1 MYGDALW
8 AIQSVLRPQ
17 RVPAAKL
24 LSQGGCSVCVGVT
37 DLVITR
43 RRILLE
49 FGEQGLG
56 MPVSPH
62 NKKLSHTRLECP
74 TDIYIVKNLFII
86 TWARNLTLFYIQNIE
101 DLVWDCCLFFFSH
114 GGIIRYLFLFQ
125 HTAILFNFPG
135 LPVQNNFWPPSF
147 RSKYV
152 LKIEANVGLC
162 PIVWWS
168 CLCIDIVKFTVQV
181 SSVQLLSRVQ
191 LCNPMDCGTP
201 GFPIHHQ
208 LQELSFTG
216 QWDSMVIF

>member
-1 MYGDALW
+1 MWRHWCHLTTIIPSVKCHACCGWKLMYGDALW

-101 DLVWDCCLFFFSH
+101 DLVWDCCLFFFFH
-114 GGIIRYLFLFQ
+114 MVVLFVICFY
-125 HTAILFNFPG
+125 FNIQWYSLTFLG
-135 LPVQNNFWPPSF
+135 FLYRITS
-147 RSKYV
+147 
-152 LKIEANVGLC
+152 
-162 PIVWWS
+162 
-168 CLCIDIVKFTVQV
+168 D
-181 SSVQLLSRVQ
+181 LL
-191 LCNPMDCGTP
+191 LLDPNMC
-201 GFPIHHQ
+201 
-208 LQELSFTG
+208 
-216 QWDSMVIF
+216 

>member
-1 MYGDALW
+1 MSHWHLHSEKPLYNNLSPKPD
-8 AIQSVLRPQ
+8 SVLHT
-17 RVPAAKL
+17 KYWGFSLGL
-24 LSQGGCSVCVGVT
+24 LFV
-37 DLVITR
+37 
-43 RRILLE
+43 
-49 FGEQGLG
+49 
-56 MPVSPH
+56 
-62 NKKLSHTRLECP
+62 
-74 TDIYIVKNLFII
+74 
-86 TWARNLTLFYIQNIE
+86 
-101 DLVWDCCLFFFSH
+101 FFFSH

-152 LKIEANVGLC
+152 LKIQANVGLC
-162 PIVWWS
+162 PVVWWS